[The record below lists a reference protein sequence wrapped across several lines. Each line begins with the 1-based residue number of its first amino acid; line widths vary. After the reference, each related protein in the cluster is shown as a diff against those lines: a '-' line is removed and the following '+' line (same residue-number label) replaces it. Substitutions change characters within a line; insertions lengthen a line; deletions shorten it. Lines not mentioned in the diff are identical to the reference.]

1 MFFFFKFQSLSQ
13 ALLQLRAD
21 MVTTAEEN
29 VQVGWRILLN
39 YLTQWQVTRP
49 IFLKMIVEHNDD
61 GLTYDLVYVF

>member
-1 MFFFFKFQSLSQ
+1 
-13 ALLQLRAD
+13 

-39 YLTQWQVTRP
+39 YLTQRQVTRP